1 MRLKRW
7 FFTPAV
13 KVPCAEKVR
22 LGWGQ
27 PQFTQLLWQFV
38 KMTMSTLHR
47 VRWCNGGWVFDTASE
62 AAYLALLAQRVAACL
77 IQLATAA
84 QGKQS
89 RKHHPLIPEYHR
101 VTKAP
106 RDAPLMAEGVEPSAS
121 TVKLGHYHTP
131 KQFLSMVLGTMH
143 PMDTTEHLE
152 AVAQLALDCNL
163 RYPPQLVE
171 LERKKNL
178 LHAKLLAV
186 QSKQQEEELHA
197 SLPDSLRK
205 VLEGKRLIVWQKLLE
220 KFGYDDMAV
229 VKFMLEGV
237 PVVGK
242 HDAPACY
249 PEKVKPAS
257 RKAAFGRGKAVT
269 VGDHVDHLEQIAEE
283 EVSLCFVEGPFESE
297 EQVTAYFGHN
307 RCRFVLVQGA
317 EMKLR
322 PIDDCLEA
330 QINQGFTSSS
340 YLKLQDIDYIAGLA
354 LRVACSCRWNHG
366 RASVLT

>member
-1 MRLKRW
+1 M
-7 FFTPAV
+7 
-13 KVPCAEKVR
+13 
-22 LGWGQ
+22 
-27 PQFTQLLWQFV
+27 
-38 KMTMSTLHR
+38 
-47 VRWCNGGWVFDTASE
+47 FDTASE

-220 KFGYDDMAV
+220 K
-229 VKFMLEGV
+229 LEGV

-317 EMKLR
+317 EIKLR